1 MDVNLS
7 IFAQRKYLPMLNVHN
22 LTVSFHGEA
31 LFQQIAFQVSAG
43 DRIGL
48 VGKNGSGKSTLLR
61 VISGDQPY
69 EEGNIAL
76 AKDAKIGFLRQDI
89 DFESGR
95 TLIEEAQQA
104 FIELKQ
110 IESDLESVNEQLA
123 TRTDYESDSYNQ
135 LLIDLNELQARYEV
149 LGGYTYQGET
159 ERILLGLGFGR
170 DDFEKLTEEFSGGW
184 RMRIELAKLL
194 LQRNDI
200 LLLDEPTNH
209 LDIESIVWLEN
220 FLTTYDG
227 AVILVSHDKMFL
239 DNTTNRT
246 IEISFGKIY
255 DYKKPYSEYLVYRE
269 QLQEQQLAELRN
281 QQKEIEQTEKLIERF
296 RAKASKASMAQ
307 SLIKKLDRMER
318 IEVEERDT
326 TKLNLHFPVSIQP
339 GKVVV
344 KMEHLSKSFD
354 DHQVLR
360 DINMLV
366 SRGSKV
372 AFVGQNGQG
381 KSTLAKCIIGEES
394 HNGVL
399 ELGHNVK
406 IGYFAQNQSEYLD
419 GSLTVYETLLQ
430 ESTDS
435 NRTNVRNILGSFLFR
450 GDDVDKYVS
459 VLSGGERNRLAL
471 AKLMMQSF
479 NVLIMDEPTNHLDID
494 SKNVVKEAL
503 MNFEGTLL
511 LVSHDREFLQGLT
524 DIVYEFKDGQ
534 VNEFLGDIDYYLESR
549 KATDFREV
557 EKKSVIVNNKVEATP
572 VKEDAETRRKRK
584 TLQNRFSKVE
594 REIENLETKISKL
607 DKQLIEEYGDG
618 NVPEG
623 FFKEYEETKEK
634 LKALHDEWEE
644 LYIALES

>member
-1 MDVNLS
+1 MDANLS

-123 TRTDYESDSYNQ
+123 KRTDYESDSYNQ

-360 DINMLV
+360 DVNMLV
-366 SRGSKV
+366 SRGSKL

-394 HNGVL
+394 HDGVL

>member
-123 TRTDYESDSYNQ
+123 KRTDYESDSYNQ

-360 DINMLV
+360 DVNMLV

-394 HNGVL
+394 HDGVL

>member
-1 MDVNLS
+1 MDANLS

>member
-360 DINMLV
+360 DVNMLV

-394 HNGVL
+394 HDGVL